1 MQTVMFEHFEQAV
14 RSYTQFLLSFMLRDL
29 EIKET
34 KIIEEVTYNPWIR
47 LGLSAEIPV
56 PTGG

>member
-1 MQTVMFEHFEQAV
+1 MFEHFEQAV